1 MFIECVSGAHSFTG
15 HALNFCLITFSESP
29 SEVIWLENVG
39 VLIAFSESPSEVTW
53 LENIGVLIAFS
64 ESPSE
69 VTWLENA

>member
-15 HALNFCLITFSESP
+15 HALNFCLI
-29 SEVIWLENVG
+29 
-39 VLIAFSESPSEVTW
+39 AFSEPPSEVTS

-69 VTWLENA
+69 ITWLENVGDLIAFSEPPSEVTWLENA